1 MKIMIIDNNRLFRE
15 GLVSLLVSQ
24 SDMEVVG
31 ESDVSEE
38 AIQKAIDVCPDII
51 LMDTGLHHSTGVNIM
66 KQIMLRKPDI
76 QFIILTMEEMD
87 EQFYEVISNGARGY
101 LLKNINKSMLLA
113 ALRALVR
120 GEAIIPRNLVTK
132 ILDEFARLGK
142 MQSYEASH
150 RDFSLLTYRE
160 LEILGK
166 LEIRATNREIAEQ
179 LGISENTV
187 RVHVGSILEKLHL
200 RNRREA
206 SDFIKRRT
214 YLLSP
219 GQG

>member
-214 YLLSP
+214 DLLSP

>member
-101 LLKNINKSMLLA
+101 LLKNINKSMLLS

-214 YLLSP
+214 DLLSP

>member
-24 SDMEVVG
+24 SDMEVAG

-51 LMDTGLHHSTGVNIM
+51 LMDTGLHHSTGVAIM

-214 YLLSP
+214 DLLSP

>member
-24 SDMEVVG
+24 SDMEVAG

-214 YLLSP
+214 DLLSP